1 MVDLGFKDSEVIR
14 EVFDYVIYIEKFKSV
29 LDIVY
34 SVVRKLFYK
43 C

>member
-1 MVDLGFKDSEVIR
+1 MIDLVFKDSEVIR

-29 LDIVY
+29 LDIVC